1 MDAKWRSS
9 KVNLGV
15 LMLAI
20 TSADVVADPFPHV
33 VKQGIL
39 PDDLF
44 QALRAEF
51 PSTGVFKDQKG
62 AHGTAGSR
70 TGSGFDVYR
79 GDAAFTDLTARS
91 EAWRELAD
99 YINSQ
104 RFADTFLEV
113 FTNHLDD
120 IGLRVRIRES
130 RVDSDYIEPR
140 ELLTET
146 ATLGDR
152 VASLAYGLIDPFLR
166 PKPISLFT
174 RLDIHKSMGGY
185 AKPPHCDR
193 PNRLCSLIVY
203 FTDAEAVGME
213 GGDLLVFKH
222 NQKKP
227 VHDYERHPRPENVT
241 QVAQLRP
248 KANLGVFF
256 PCQNNSYHGVTEVL
270 SKGIERDFLYINI
283 SGRSHSLW

>member
-1 MDAKWRSS
+1 
-9 KVNLGV
+9 
-15 LMLAI
+15 MLRI
-20 TSADVVADPFPHV
+20 TSDDVVADPFPHV

-44 QALRAEF
+44 QALRADF
-51 PSTGVFKDQKG
+51 PNAGVFKDQKD
-62 AHGTAGSR
+62 AHGNAGSR

-79 GDAAFTDLTARS
+79 GDDAFTSLVGRS
-91 EAWRELAD
+91 PAWREFAD

-104 RFADTFLEV
+104 RFAETFLSV
-113 FTNHLDD
+113 FADHLDD

-130 RVDSDYIEPR
+130 KVDPSYVEPR
-140 ELLTET
+140 DVLTET
-146 ATLGDR
+146 ATTGDKL
-152 VASLAYGLIDPFLR
+152 ASLAYGVIDPFR
-166 PKPISLFT
+166 KPKPAKLFT

-213 GGDLLVFKH
+213 GGDLLIFKH
-222 NQKKP
+222 NEKKP
-227 VHDYERHPRPENVT
+227 VREYERHPRPENVT

-256 PCQNNSYHGVTEVL
+256 PCQNNSYHGVTPVL

-283 SGRSHSLW
+283 SGVPRSLW